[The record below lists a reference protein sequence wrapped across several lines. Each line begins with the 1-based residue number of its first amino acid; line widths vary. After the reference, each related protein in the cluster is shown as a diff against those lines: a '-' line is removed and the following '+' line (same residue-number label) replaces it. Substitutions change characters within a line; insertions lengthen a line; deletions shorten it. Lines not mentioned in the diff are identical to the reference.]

1 MVVEELIPEIGL
13 YGGGIFSAG
22 EKRGILNAM
31 NRNGSKKDEDC
42 EMNIKERAASLKRDI
57 PAVFLALKARETPLL
72 TKILAFL
79 TVAYALS
86 PIDLIPDFVP
96 VLGYLDDLIILPALV
111 FLTCKL
117 IPREI
122 FAAYQKQAEGM
133 WQNGKPKKWYY
144 AVPIVLVWALIL
156 YWIITKLV

>member
-1 MVVEELIPEIGL
+1 
-13 YGGGIFSAG
+13 
-22 EKRGILNAM
+22 
-31 NRNGSKKDEDC
+31 
-42 EMNIKERAASLKRDI
+42 MNINERAASLKRDI

-72 TKILAFL
+72 AKVLAFL

-96 VLGYLDDLIILPALV
+96 VLGYLDNLIILPALV
-111 FLTCKL
+111 FLTSKL

-122 FAAYQKQAEGM
+122 FVAYQKQAEGM

-144 AVPIVLVWALIL
+144 AVPIVLIWALIFC
-156 YWIITKLV
+156 WIITKLV

>member
-1 MVVEELIPEIGL
+1 M
-13 YGGGIFSAG
+13 
-22 EKRGILNAM
+22 
-31 NRNGSKKDEDC
+31 
-42 EMNIKERAASLKRDI
+42 
-57 PAVFLALKARETPLL
+57 
-72 TKILAFL
+72 
-79 TVAYALS
+79 
-86 PIDLIPDFVP
+86 P

-144 AVPIVLVWALIL
+144 AVPIVLIWALIL

>member
-1 MVVEELIPEIGL
+1 
-13 YGGGIFSAG
+13 
-22 EKRGILNAM
+22 
-31 NRNGSKKDEDC
+31 
-42 EMNIKERAASLKRDI
+42 MNIKERAASLKRDI
-57 PAVFLALKARETPLL
+57 PAVFLALKARE
-72 TKILAFL
+72 ILAFL

-144 AVPIVLVWALIL
+144 AVPIVLIWALIL